1 MTFLVKELLFKVFLE
16 DYVFEAGKTV
26 MFPDYHKIV
35 QSINYFARQ
44 HGNLA
49 IGKLVFL
56 KLMFLADRYHV
67 RMYGR
72 LISNSH
78 YLAMKYG
85 PVASESKNTFEFL
98 ELPEG
103 ERKYACEFLEPVSR
117 NIVKSVRDVQDDVFS
132 ETDREALNV
141 AWLTYRRYPKIVDYT
156 HRFPEWKK
164 HIHELVGNKV
174 VTMDLNDFFL
184 PVDDDYCPATGE
196 RLELNRECFHE
207 MMAA

>member
-1 MTFLVKELLFKVFLE
+1 M
-16 DYVFEAGKTV
+16 Y
-26 MFPDYHKIV
+26 PDYHKIV
-35 QSINYFARQ
+35 QSINYFAR
-44 HGNLA
+44 HHENHI

-85 PVASESKNTFEFL
+85 PVASESKKTFEFL
-98 ELPEG
+98 ELPEV
-103 ERKYACEFLEPVSR
+103 ERKYASDFLEQVSR
-117 NIVKSVRDVQDDVFS
+117 NSVKSMRDVQDDVFS
-132 ETDREALNV
+132 ETDKEALSV
-141 AWLTYRRYPKIVDYT
+141 AWMTYQRFPKIVDYT

-174 VTMDLNDFFL
+174 VTMNLEDFFL
-184 PVDDDYCPATGE
+184 PVDDDYCPAAGE
-196 RLELNRECFHE
+196 RLELNRECFLE
-207 MMAA
+207 MMSIM